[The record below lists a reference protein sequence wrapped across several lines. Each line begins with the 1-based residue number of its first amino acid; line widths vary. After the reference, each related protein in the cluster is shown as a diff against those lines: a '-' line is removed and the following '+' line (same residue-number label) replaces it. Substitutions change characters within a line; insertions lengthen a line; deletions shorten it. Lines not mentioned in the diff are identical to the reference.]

1 MASTPS
7 PKERVNKPRANVR
20 PVAAVR
26 AMEPAPLFRFKAW
39 HIPLIFLGLTLVFH
53 SAILFGG
60 KFLWEDFVEQ
70 EFPFRTLAASSLAQ
84 GILPHWNPY
93 VFAGMPFLADVQIAF
108 WYPVNLLQSL
118 FVSDGYLSP
127 LVMEWAILLHFFI
140 AGFGMFWF
148 TKKIFEIDDWSANF
162 AGIAYGFSGYIAAQS
177 IHQMIVYHIA
187 LFPFVAYFFIRGFDS
202 WKHAIASGLILG
214 TMYLAGHPQSTL
226 YLTFFLAVL
235 AVYELVHRARH
246 KSGVLNLWTVAR
258 MALPVVIGFGIFA
271 IQFLPSQEL
280 ANLSRRD
287 TITYE
292 KSLDG
297 SLTWGHLFTFVLPR
311 LFGVSNGAADA
322 KVPYWNG
329 PYYLSWETAI
339 YIGVLPL
346 FFAIMAPIIKK
357 KQKYVSLLAG
367 ISVFAVLFALG
378 NHFIP
383 SVFLRLISL
392 FLTVFF
398 FWKKSVGLALSA
410 IAVFVLSLIFGDN
423 LSLYRLFFGLP
434 LFNKFR
440 TPARIMMLFSFAASA
455 LAGVGLADALKA
467 TGKKWGDNKGLFVR
481 ALLVLPW
488 LLAIA
493 GMLHAASFLKGVNE
507 GADDSISWAASLAA
521 LPVIALM
528 VITGLHY
535 LGNLRGN
542 MFAMLVIGVTVIEL
556 FTYGMDLNASPE
568 DPRDAFREQP
578 ALVTMLQQ
586 DQAKELSR
594 VRMRIGNQML
604 LKRNQ
609 GAYDRIQLIEGY
621 DPLVLQRLAPDMANP
636 DNSMDLMNVKWTIT
650 TGANPGFVQRTTYLP
665 RVKLY
670 YQADIMGDSA
680 ALTLLK
686 TDSSYD
692 YRDRILLEEP
702 LTMPLGNPD
711 PNATASVTKY
721 GDNEITAS
729 VTSASNAMLFFSE
742 IYYPAWKAYSDGHPV
757 KLYRAFTSLRAVEV
771 PAGTHTIVLRYES
784 SAFAM
789 GSMVTI
795 ITLVLSFGCLGA
807 LVVFTRRSKS
817 AKPEP
822 TA

>member
-1 MASTPS
+1 MASTPT
-7 PKERVNKPRANVR
+7 PKERINKPRTNVR
-20 PVAAVR
+20 PITSARVVVP
-26 AMEPAPLFRFKAW
+26 EQLFRFKVWQVA
-39 HIPLIFLGLTLVFH
+39 LVFLGLTLIFH

-108 WYPVNLLQSL
+108 WYPVNMLQSL
-118 FVSDGYLSP
+118 FVSDRHLSP
-127 LVMEWAILLHFFI
+127 VVMEWAILLHFFV
-140 AGFGMFWF
+140 AGFGMYWF
-148 TKKIFEIDDWSANF
+148 SKKIFEIDDWSAIF
-162 AGIAYGFSGYIAAQS
+162 AGIAYGFGGYIAAQS

-202 WKHAIASGLILG
+202 WKHAIVGGLILG

-226 YLTFFLAVL
+226 YFTFFLGVL
-235 AVYELVHRARH
+235 ALYEIVHRARH
-246 KSGVLNLWTVAR
+246 KSGALNIWTVVR
-258 MALPVVIGFGIFA
+258 MALPVIIGFGIFA

-297 SLTWGHLFTFVLPR
+297 SLTWGHLLTFVLPR

-329 PYYLSWETAI
+329 PYYNSWETAI

-346 FFAIMAPIIKK
+346 FFAVMA
-357 KQKYVSLLAG
+357 SLLARKKKYVPLLAG
-367 ISVFAVLFALG
+367 MGLLAVAFALG
-378 NHFIP
+378 DHF
-383 SVFLRLISL
+383 F
-392 FLTVFF
+392 
-398 FWKKSVGLALSA
+398 
-410 IAVFVLSLIFGDN
+410 
-423 LSLYRLFFGLP
+423 LYRIFFQFP
-434 LFNKFR
+434 LFSKFR
-440 TPARIMMLFSFAASA
+440 TPARMMMLFSFAASA
-455 LAGVGLADALKA
+455 LAGVGLASALKA
-467 TGKKWGDNKGLFVR
+467 TEKKWGDTKGVIVR
-481 ALLVLPW
+481 VILVLPW

-493 GMLHAASFLKGVNE
+493 GMIHAASFLKGVPE
-507 GADDSISWAASLAA
+507 GADDSISWAASLAT
-521 LPVIALM
+521 LPVLALL

-535 LGNLRGN
+535 LGQLRGN
-542 MFAMLVIGVTVIEL
+542 LFAVLVIAVTAIEL
-556 FTYGMDLNASPE
+556 FNYGMTLNASPE

-586 DQAKELSR
+586 DQTKELSR
-594 VRMRIGNQML
+594 ARIRIGNQML

-650 TGANPGFVQRTTYLP
+650 TGANSGFVQRTTYLP
-665 RVKLY
+665 RAKLY
-670 YQADIMGDSA
+670 YQADILGDSA

-686 TDSSYD
+686 TDPSYD
-692 YRDRILLEEP
+692 YHNRILLEEP
-702 LTMPLGNPD
+702 IAMPLGAPD
-711 PNATASVTKY
+711 PNAKASITKY
-721 GDNEITAS
+721 EDNEITAS
-729 VTSASNAMLFFSE
+729 VTTASNAMLFFSE
-742 IYYPAWKAYSDGHPV
+742 IYYPAWKAYLDGQPV

-789 GSMVTI
+789 GSMITI
-795 ITLVLSFGCLGA
+795 ITLILSLGGLGVMIVLA
-807 LVVFTRRSKS
+807 RRSHSVKQK
-817 AKPEP
+817 A
-822 TA
+822 TV